1 MVHVVKARGVND
13 AWPKLIELVQSEG
26 KWTETRNGRAL
37 VVPVPVATVYS
48 NPTERVLLDPVRDAN
63 PFLSCFEP
71 LWMLAGRDDAPWL
84 DRFVSDFSARFAEEG
99 GRMHGAYGKRWR
111 DWFQET
117 RVSGDIDPNDKLD
130 QLDECVRLLRAN
142 PQDRQAVIQMWDPS
156 ADLGV
161 PGLADRPCNQ
171 QILLRADRLMSDVE
185 GAPFFNSI
193 KNLNGG
199 TRYLDITVT
208 NRSNDLSWG
217 LITANACQF
226 STLQEYLA
234 ARIGVQV
241 GTYTQFSNNLH
252 LYESAMDKVDLESAL
267 RTVHESAWK
276 TPEGNV
282 VSYPGTRRLVDD
294 PETFDADLR
303 TFMADPEADHS
314 GLKNSYFQRVAQ
326 PAWLANEARRRK
338 DWDSALGA
346 ARCIE
351 APDWRTATVEWIE
364 RRIK

>member
-1 MVHVVKARGVND
+1 MHVVHGRNVND
-13 AWPKLIELVQSEG
+13 IWPQLIELVRREG
-26 KWTETRNGRAL
+26 RWQETRAGRAL

-63 PFLSCFEP
+63 PFFSIMEP

-84 DRFVSDFSARFAEEG
+84 DRFVGDFSARFAEEG

-111 DWFQET
+111 DWFNLNLPVQPWQTPKRKGGFEYEPP
-117 RVSGDIDPNDKLD
+117 RD
-130 QLDECVRLLRAN
+130 QLNVVVDLLRKN

-161 PGLADRPCNQ
+161 PGLLDRPCNQ
-171 QILLRADRLMSDVE
+171 QVLLRCDRELVRDI
-185 GAPFFNSI
+185 PDH
-193 KNLNGG
+193 
-199 TRYLDITVT
+199 RYLDITVT
-208 NRSNDLSWG
+208 CRSNDLSWG

-234 ARIGVQV
+234 ARIGVEV

-252 LYESAMDKVDLESAL
+252 IYESAMKQVDLDSA
-267 RTVHESAWK
+267 RETARIQYK
-276 TPEGNV
+276 DG
-282 VSYPGTRRLVDD
+282 YPGARRLVDD
-294 PETFDADLR
+294 PESFDDDLR
-303 TFMADPEADHS
+303 AFMADPKADHS
-314 GLKNSYFQRVAQ
+314 NRRNSYFQRVAQ

-351 APDWRTATVEWIE
+351 APDWRAATVEWIG